1 MESIWTA
8 TELLPSFPTLRGDHK
23 TDVLII
29 GGGLA
34 GLLCAY
40 KLGKAGVRCA
50 VAEADII
57 GSGATKNTT
66 AKITAQHGLIY
77 SQLLKKLGEEKARGY
92 YAANQRALAEFKVK
106 GVTSGIYVAE
116 VSDRSAALKAGI
128 EPGDVIVTLGGK
140 PARSTAELQ
149 EAITSFSPGDEVT
162 IEY

>member
-8 TELLPSFPTLRGDHK
+8 TEVLPSFPTLRGDHK

-40 KLGKAGVRCA
+40 KLGQAGVRCA

-92 YAANQRALAEFKVK
+92 YAANQRALEEYARVCGKIPCDFSRRDNFIFSRENPEALDRELAAMARL
-106 GVTSGIYVAE
+106 GI
-116 VSDRSAALKAGI
+116 
-128 EPGDVIVTLGGK
+128 PGK
-140 PARSTAELQ
+140 Q
-149 EAITSFSPGDEVT
+149 
-162 IEY
+162 Y